1 MGGEGGVGGEGGEG
15 SVGGGRR
22 AACLAPLV
30 ERLVL
35 GELLL
40 LLVELLEAHLDV
52 GQHAVG
58 LDATRRGLL
67 HDAEALLAPLVVD
80 LRASDVLEQVETL
93 RQQRGGASQRGGGS
107 EAAQRGGGS
116 STAARDQLRL
126 RARRAPCEAVC
137 VWRAWWR
144 A

>member
-1 MGGEGGVGGEGGEG
+1 MGIEGREDGVGGAGGASGAG
-15 SVGGGRR
+15 SVGSVGRR
-22 AACLAPLV
+22 AGAACLAPLV

-40 LLVELLEAHLDV
+40 LLVELLEPHLDV

-93 RQQRGGASQRGGGS
+93 RRRRGGWSEGG
-107 EAAQRGGGS
+107 AAQRRLRG
-116 STAARDQLRL
+116 AAAQTRL
-126 RARRAPCEAVC
+126 RATS
-137 VWRAWWR
+137 
-144 A
+144 